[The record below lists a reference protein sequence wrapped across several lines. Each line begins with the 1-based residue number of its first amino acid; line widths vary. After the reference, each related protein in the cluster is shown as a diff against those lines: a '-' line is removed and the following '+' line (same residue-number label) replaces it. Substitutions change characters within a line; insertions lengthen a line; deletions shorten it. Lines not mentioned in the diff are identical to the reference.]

1 MGWEEI
7 PIAYQWRSSPKS
19 VIIYSQMRDENKMQ
33 MMTTTLFWWLLTYK
47 NYGDEDEDE
56 DDLQLI
62 SDDLQLI
69 SDDLQLFHHHVT
81 TYNFCLILTTYL

>member
-1 MGWEEI
+1 MGRDSNSLSVEI
-7 PIAYQWRSSPKS
+7 LTKDCHHLFS
-19 VIIYSQMRDENKMQ
+19 DEGWKQDANDDNNS
-33 MMTTTLFWWLLTYK
+33 FLLAINFYK

-56 DDLQLI
+56 
-62 SDDLQLI
+62 DDLQLI